1 MGKQWKQWQ
10 TIFLGSKI
18 TADGDSNHLIKRHFP
33 WKESYD
39 KPRQHI
45 KKQRHYFADK
55 VPYSLRCSFSSSL
68 VWMWELDNKETWT
81 LKNWCFW
88 ALVLEMTLESPLD
101 FKKFKPVNPKGNQS
115 WIFITGI
122 GAEAPVLWPPNAKGW
137 LIRKDPDAGK
147 DWRLS
152 EKGMTED
159 EMVGWHHQFNGHESE
174 QAPGDGEGQ
183 GSLACCRPW
192 GSQIVRHD
200 WATEQKPPIKWIC
213 LFPFELQWIF

>member
-45 KKQRHYFADK
+45 KKQRHHFADK

-88 ALVLEMTLESPLD
+88 ALVLEMNLKSTNLYLD
-101 FKKFKPVNPKGNQS
+101 DYNSMSTYIRVFLNLVPHKWNDTTNQKRDGIAALILDKSNFKMTKFC
-115 WIFITGI
+115 
-122 GAEAPVLWPPNAKGW
+122 
-137 LIRKDPDAGK
+137 KDK
-147 DWRLS
+147 
-152 EKGMTED
+152 
-159 EMVGWHHQFNGHESE
+159 
-174 QAPGDGEGQ
+174 
-183 GSLACCRPW
+183 
-192 GSQIVRHD
+192 
-200 WATEQKPPIKWIC
+200 
-213 LFPFELQWIF
+213 